1 MNITTKWRIGQ
12 MVKVYF
18 TPIKEGKITKDLG
31 SRYAIIE
38 EIKISLDIVTNEPIV
53 LYRLHG
59 YDELYSE
66 HSLMRANI

>member
-18 TPIKEGKITKDLG
+18 TPIKEGKITKDLRC
-31 SRYAIIE
+31 RYGIIE
-38 EIKISLDIVTNEPIV
+38 EIKISLDVITNEPII

-59 YDELYSE
+59 HNEFYNE
-66 HSLMRANI
+66 HSLVRFS